1 MSKNVN
7 RKVTPKGKIVRRLGV
22 NIFGNLKYDKL
33 LNGDKTVPP
42 GGASRRRA
50 KQSIYGLQLQEK
62 QKIRLAYGVSEK
74 QLRAVYDAAKKM
86 EGITGS
92 NMLILLECRLDN
104 VVYRLGYCSTRPQAR
119 QLVRHGHFMVNGR
132 KVDMPGVRLSAGDV
146 ITVRERSAE
155 IKVLKENLEAAAAVS
170 KPAWLTL
177 ENAKGT
183 VVRLPERADIPN
195 IADEQVVVEFY
206 SK

>member
-7 RKVTPKGKIVRRLGV
+7 RKLTPKGKIVRRLGANV
-22 NIFGNLKYDKL
+22 FGNAKYDKL
-33 LNGDKTVPP
+33 LGKKSTPP
-42 GGASRRRA
+42 GGAPRRRA

-74 QLRAVYDAAKKM
+74 QLRSVYVTAKKM
-86 EGITGS
+86 DGVTGS
-92 NMLILLECRLDN
+92 NMLILLESRLDN
-104 VVYRLGYCSTRPQAR
+104 VVYRMGFCVTRPQAR
-119 QLVRHGHFMVNGR
+119 QLVRHGHFRVNGQ
-132 KVDMPGVRLSAGDV
+132 KVDMPGVFLKPGDV
-146 ITVRERSAE
+146 ITVRESSAE
-155 IKVLKENLEAAAAVS
+155 MKVIKENLEAAASVS

-177 ENAKGT
+177 ENGKGT

-195 IADEQVVVEFY
+195 VADEQVVVEFY

>member
-7 RKVTPKGKIVRRLGV
+7 RKLTPKGKIVRRLGANV
-22 NIFGNLKYDKL
+22 FGNAKYDKL
-33 LNGDKTVPP
+33 LGKKSTPP
-42 GGASRRRA
+42 GGAPRRRA

-74 QLRAVYDAAKKM
+74 QLRAVYVTAKKM
-86 EGITGS
+86 DGVTGS
-92 NMLILLECRLDN
+92 NMLILLESRLDN
-104 VVYRLGYCSTRPQAR
+104 VVYRMGFCVTRPQAR
-119 QLVRHGHFMVNGR
+119 QLVRHGHFRVNGK
-132 KVDMPGVRLSAGDV
+132 KVDMPGVFLKPGDV
-146 ITVRERSAE
+146 VTVRESSAE
-155 IKVLKENLEAAAAVS
+155 MKVIKENLEAAASVS

-177 ENAKGT
+177 ENAKGP

-195 IADEQVVVEFY
+195 VADEQVVVEFY

>member
-7 RKVTPKGKIVRRLGV
+7 RKTAAKGKIVRRLGS
-22 NIFGNLKYDKL
+22 NIFGNAKYDKL
-33 LNGDKTVPP
+33 LSKKATPP
-42 GGASRRRA
+42 GGAPRRRA

-62 QKIRLAYGVSEK
+62 QKIRLAYGISEK

-86 EGITGS
+86 EGVTGS
-92 NMLILLECRLDN
+92 NMLVILESRLDN
-104 VVYRLGYCSTRPQAR
+104 VVYRLGYCATRPQAR
-119 QLVRHGHFMVNGR
+119 QLVRHGHFVVNGR
-132 KVDMPGVRLSAGDV
+132 KVDMPGVIVKAGDV
-146 ITVRERSAE
+146 IAVREASNDL
-155 IKVLKENLEAAAAVS
+155 KVIKENLEASAGVS

-177 ENAKGT
+177 ENGKGT
-183 VVRLPERADIPN
+183 IVRMPEREEIPN

>member
-7 RKVTPKGKIVRRLGV
+7 RKVTPKGKIVRRLGTNV
-22 NIFGNLKYDKL
+22 FGNAKYDKL
-33 LNGDKTVPP
+33 LSKRSVPP
-42 GGASRRRA
+42 GGAPRRRN

-74 QLRAVYDAAKKM
+74 QLRAVYVAAKKM
-86 EGITGS
+86 EGVTGS
-92 NMLILLECRLDN
+92 NMLILLETRFDN
-104 VVYRLGYCSTRPQAR
+104 VVYRLGFCSTRPQAR
-119 QLVRHGHFMVNGR
+119 QLVRHGHFLLNGR
-132 KVDMPGVRLSAGDV
+132 KVDMPGVLLNAGDV

-155 IKVLKENLEAAAAVS
+155 MKVLKENLEASAGVS
-170 KPAWLTL
+170 KPAWLTM
-177 ENAKGT
+177 ESTKGT
-183 VVRLPERADIPN
+183 VVRMPERADIPN

>member
-7 RKVTPKGKIVRRLGV
+7 RKVTPKGKIVRRLGANV
-22 NIFGNLKYDKL
+22 FGNPKYDKL
-33 LNGDKTVPP
+33 LGKKATPP
-42 GGASRRRA
+42 GGAPRRRA

-74 QLRAVYDAAKKM
+74 QLRAVYVAAKKM
-86 EGITGS
+86 DGVTGS
-92 NMLILLECRLDN
+92 NMLILLESRFDN
-104 VVYRLGYCSTRPQAR
+104 VVYRLGYCVARPQAR
-119 QLVRHGHFMVNGR
+119 QLVRHGHFLVNGR
-132 KVDMPGVRLSAGDV
+132 KVDMPGVRLNPGDV
-146 ITVRERSAE
+146 VTVRENSAE
-155 IKVLKENLEAAAAVS
+155 MVVLKQNLEAAAAVS

-177 ENAKGT
+177 EGGKGT
-183 VVRLPERADIPN
+183 IVRLPERADIPN